1 MQDVTLWTNKL
12 LGLGIVTLKAGE
24 DEGFDF
30 EDNEGDNDEDDD
42 EEDDEEG
49 FE

>member
-12 LGLGIVTLKAGE
+12 LGLGIVTLKVGE
-24 DEGFDF
+24 DEDF
-30 EDNEGDNDEDDD
+30 EDNEGDNDEDDK